1 MCVSAIVA
9 EESAPSNAL
18 FVDYANLP
26 DAVPEFVFPHHFGMA
41 EEVSRVRIAYSDA
54 GNGCTDEAFFLL
66 LLLCSPWCGA
76 LHGVVL
82 VANSYR
88 KAMQAAS

>member
-1 MCVSAIVA
+1 MSAIVA

-41 EEVSRVRIAYSDA
+41 EEVSRVRIAYRSSDA
-54 GNGCTDEAFFLL
+54 GNG
-66 LLLCSPWCGA
+66 
-76 LHGVVL
+76 
-82 VANSYR
+82 
-88 KAMQAAS
+88 